1 MSDEYRQYAVCDYFF
16 TFIIFVNVLG
26 SGRSGVIST
35 KKIKNNMLAAVLVL
49 TVIPSW
55 VKVGRAAV
63 EHACYL
69 ISQKLSDVDEVGVQ
83 FKISI

>member
-1 MSDEYRQYAVCDYFF
+1 MSAEYRQYAVCDSVF
-16 TFIIFVNVLG
+16 TFVIFANILR
-26 SGRSGVIST
+26 SGRSGAIST

-49 TVIPSW
+49 TVVPPW

-69 ISQKLSDVDEVGVQ
+69 ISQKLSDVDEVSAQ
-83 FKISI
+83 FKICI

>member
-1 MSDEYRQYAVCDYFF
+1 MLFCLRICDISNF
-16 TFIIFVNVLG
+16 LR

-35 KKIKNNMLAAVLVL
+35 KKIKSNMLAAVLVL
-49 TVIPSW
+49 TVVPAW

-69 ISQKLSDVDEVGVQ
+69 ISQKLSGVDEVSDQARFCV
-83 FKISI
+83 